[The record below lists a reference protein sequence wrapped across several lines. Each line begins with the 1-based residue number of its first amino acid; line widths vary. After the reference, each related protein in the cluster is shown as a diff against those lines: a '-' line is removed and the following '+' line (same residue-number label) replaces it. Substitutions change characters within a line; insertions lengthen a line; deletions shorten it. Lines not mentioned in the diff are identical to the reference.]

1 MDVRELSSKVGIGIP
16 TTTDVDNPA
25 DTASYVEE
33 TGKQFCK
40 WFGGATVE
48 KTHGGYVTTEGKL
61 VLEPIFWVISYCT
74 TLQLES
80 FLKQVLEL
88 AEAICRE
95 LRQESVA
102 VIINN
107 RMVLVTAK

>member
-33 TGKQFCK
+33 TGKQSCK

-88 AEAICRE
+88 A
-95 LRQESVA
+95 
-102 VIINN
+102 
-107 RMVLVTAK
+107 